1 MKSGKRKSNS
11 EIQEIINVK
20 EDIKREPGQIS
31 FNESLKK
38 AVKVPK
44 K

>member
-1 MKSGKRKSNS
+1 MKSNKPKPKKQ
-11 EIQEIINVK
+11 QEGINVK

-31 FNESLKK
+31 FNEALKK
-38 AVKVPK
+38 ASKPLK